1 MKCVISIVLGCS
13 SDTFLPKPLFWSLQ
27 RAIKIKKKQRLKNT
41 EMAGA
46 STVGGGRG
54 GAMMGRDKE
63 TRKRRDKKKELNK
76 VLFYKLD
83 SSTEFEFKRSSQ
95 ENMDSVLRKR
105 FEYFD
110 ITKNGKISKWEL
122 KEMMNSKGEVVVN

>member
-83 SSTEFEFKRSSQ
+83 SSSEFEFKRSSQ

>member
-1 MKCVISIVLGCS
+1 
-13 SDTFLPKPLFWSLQ
+13 
-27 RAIKIKKKQRLKNT
+27 
-41 EMAGA
+41 MAGA

-63 TRKRRDKKKELNK
+63 TRKRRDKKKELQK
-76 VLFYKLD
+76 VSTNNNQPD
-83 SSTEFEFKRSSQ
+83 SNCSDGIDGRPDIGIKRSAQ

-110 ITKNGKISKWEL
+110 ITY
-122 KEMMNSKGEVVVN
+122 VT